1 MAAESLAVG
10 VWTMEAGRL
19 GKAAEH
25 LAAARELL
33 GLPLAAPPL
42 Y

>member
-1 MAAESLAVG
+1 
-10 VWTMEAGRL
+10 MEAGRL
-19 GKAAEH
+19 GEAAEH
-25 LAAARELL
+25 LTVARELL